1 MEEPKKLYIDDFM
14 SDDDDD
20 GDTKAGSRII
30 DRKQYEEN
38 KSKFDIKKLI
48 SNFILKKEYFI
59 SHKTTS
65 IFDDYDIDKKP
76 VGQGAFGI
84 VYKAHEKNT
93 GLTRAVKQVMNE
105 NIKNY
110 DGFMNEVAALKTL
123 DHPNIIKLFEVYED
137 KTCVYLVQEYCEG
150 GELFDYIAEREHL
163 PEKEAARVFHQITSS
178 ILYCHK
184 NWICHRDLKPDNFM
198 LASKDPNSQVKL
210 IDFGLSRSFFKYHD
224 QGRGEMLRMETRAG
238 TALYMAPEVLQKDYS
253 NACDTW
259 SLGVILYIML
269 SGLLPF
275 EGTTDAEIEDSIK
288 SLKYDFEDDVWESIS
303 EDVKDLISKM
313 LVYEKDRIT
322 PKEALSHPWVKKMLG
337 AGSGS
342 DYKVSYMDKF
352 EDFKQSNNLK
362 KAILSFLATKVNDD
376 EIKEEIELF
385 NSFDSNNDGYI
396 TKKEL
401 KKGLL
406 KLGKRSDEEIDA
418 IMDSMDTDKNGA
430 INFNEFISATLNS
443 NISKDYERIVK
454 AFEFFDLDNDGQ
466 IDEKE
471 LKNALAGQEF
481 SKIDLGIF
489 SDAIKEW
496 DLDNDGKISFEEFAQ
511 IMSVKLDK
519 LSKDN
524 MQETLQLTTDGD

>member
-1 MEEPKKLYIDDFM
+1 MDEPKKIYIDDFM
-14 SDDDDD
+14 SDDEDEGD
-20 GDTKAGSRII
+20 GKSKQRML

-65 IFDDYDIDKKP
+65 IFDDYDIDKKA

-84 VYKAHEKNT
+84 VYKAKEKNT
-93 GLTRAVKQVMNE
+93 GLVRAVKQVLNE

-123 DHPNIIKLFEVYED
+123 DHPNIIKLYEVYED
-137 KTCVYLVQEYCEG
+137 KDCVYLVQEFCEG

-163 PEKEAARVFHQITSS
+163 DEKEAARVFHQITSS

-184 NWICHRDLKPDNFM
+184 NCICHRDLKPDNFM
-198 LASKDPNSQVKL
+198 LSTKEANSPVKL

-224 QGRGEMLRMETRAG
+224 GGAGEMLRMETRAG
-238 TALYMAPEVLQKDYS
+238 TALYMAPEVLKKDYS

-288 SLKYDFEDDVWESIS
+288 NLRYDFDDEVWEGVSD
-303 EDVKDLISKM
+303 DVKDLISKM
-313 LVYEKDRIT
+313 LVSEKDRIT

-337 AGSGS
+337 SS
-342 DYKVSYMDKF
+342 DGHEYNSAYMDRF
-352 EDFKQSNNLK
+352 EDFKQSNHLK

-406 KLGKRSDEEIDA
+406 RLKKRTDEEIDA
-418 IMDSMDTDKNGA
+418 IMESMDTDKNGA

-454 AFEFFDLDNDGQ
+454 AFDFFDLDNDGL
-466 IDEKE
+466 IDENE

-481 SKIDLGIF
+481 AKIDVGIF
-489 SDAIKEW
+489 TDAIK
-496 DLDNDGKISFEEFAQ
+496 Q
-511 IMSVKLDK
+511 
-519 LSKDN
+519 
-524 MQETLQLTTDGD
+524 